1 MEGYLSIAVDVLIIT
16 VLMAGIWQF
25 TSPGGARRGN
35 LTAALAMGFAIALVL
50 YRHGS
55 ASPVILALALAAGGA
70 AGWILALRVNMIQIP
85 AMIAIQ
91 NGAGALAAFLVS
103 LVELMKNP
111 DLSGAVAQAS
121 GLIGIVIG
129 ASTFSASLVAA
140 GKLANVIS
148 QPPRVLPRHGLLMS
162 LLVAL
167 IAAAAVLTVINA
179 HGGVTAPAGAL
190 AFASLALGVLFAIR
204 IGGADM
210 PVVISFLNTNSG
222 VAAAF
227 CGIVIGNRLLIAC
240 GATVAA
246 SGTILT
252 MLMCRAM
259 NRNMLSVFRGIS
271 QAATGDDVRESAPSL
286 AAGSAVSPE
295 TALLD
300 AGKVIVVPGYG
311 MAMAQAQQAVKDLYD
326 ALTARGAEVLF
337 GIHPIAGRMPGHMN
351 VLLAEVDIPY
361 DRLIEMDE
369 INREF
374 SQAGVTIVV
383 GACDVVNPAAISV
396 SGTPLSGMPVLR
408 VDQCPLVLVF
418 NLDRRPGYSGVPNP
432 LYGMGN
438 VVMFEGN
445 AAESVAKLA
454 EIVRQAPP
462 A

>member
-1 MEGYLSIAVDVLIIT
+1 MEGYLSIAVDVLIIA
-16 VLMAGIWQF
+16 VLMTGIWQF
-25 TSPGGARRGN
+25 TSPRGARRGN
-35 LTAALAMGFAIALVL
+35 TTAALAMGFAIALVL

-121 GLIGIVIG
+121 GLIGIAIG

-167 IAAAAVLTVINA
+167 IAATAALTFINA
-179 HGGVTAPAGAL
+179 PDGVTAPASAL
-190 AFASLALGVLFAIR
+190 AFTSLALGVLFAIR

-222 VAAAF
+222 IAAAF

-271 QAATGDDVRESAPSL
+271 QAATGDDVLESAPSP
-286 AAGSAVSPE
+286 AAGSAVPPE

-300 AGKVIVVPGYG
+300 AGKVIVVPG
-311 MAMAQAQQAVKDLYD
+311 
-326 ALTARGAEVLF
+326 
-337 GIHPIAGRMPGHMN
+337 
-351 VLLAEVDIPY
+351 
-361 DRLIEMDE
+361 RLV
-369 INREF
+369 N
-374 SQAGVTIVV
+374 IVV
-383 GACDVVNPAAISV
+383 
-396 SGTPLSGMPVLR
+396 
-408 VDQCPLVLVF
+408 
-418 NLDRRPGYSGVPNP
+418 
-432 LYGMGN
+432 
-438 VVMFEGN
+438 
-445 AAESVAKLA
+445 
-454 EIVRQAPP
+454 
-462 A
+462 